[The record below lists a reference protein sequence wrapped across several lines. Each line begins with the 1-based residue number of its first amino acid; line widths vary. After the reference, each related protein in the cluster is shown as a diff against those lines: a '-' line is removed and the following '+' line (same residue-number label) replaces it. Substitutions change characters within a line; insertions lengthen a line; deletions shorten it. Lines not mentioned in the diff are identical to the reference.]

1 MTESPDRPA
10 ADTEGVP
17 PPAGPRVLVVDDDPD
32 MQRYIRLCLERGWS
46 RGCVIEVRGDG
57 AEALLLA
64 ERERFD
70 VVVTDVRL
78 PGMDGLALA
87 AALGASRAHAG
98 PPVLVVTGEPGDV
111 ARAET
116 LARERGDRAV
126 LAKPFNAARL
136 VAALERLLELR

>member
-1 MTESPDRPA
+1 MTEPRDRPA
-10 ADTEGVP
+10 ADTAGAL

-32 MQRYIRLCLERGWS
+32 MRRYIRLCLERGWS
-46 RGCVIEVRGDG
+46 RGCAVEVSGDG

-64 ERERFD
+64 GRVRFD

-87 AALGASRAHAG
+87 AALGESRAHAG
-98 PPVLVVTGEPGDV
+98 LPVLVVTGEPDAI
-111 ARAET
+111 ARAEA
-116 LARERGDRAV
+116 LARERRDRAV

-136 VAALERLLELR
+136 VAALERLLEPR